1 MYRMRQL
8 FTLSNIDA
16 WNEGMALV
24 EEINKLC
31 ASKGWAQ
38 ATVFTRTVGRF
49 GEVCLE
55 IEFPDLA
62 TMERENKEW
71 MEEPGIGKLMR
82 RINDIAT
89 EDPGYSELWEE
100 AVPVPD

>member
-1 MYRMRQL
+1 M
-8 FTLSNIDA
+8 
-16 WNEGMALV
+16 
-24 EEINKLC
+24 
-31 ASKGWAQ
+31 
-38 ATVFTRTVGRF
+38 
-49 GEVCLE
+49 CLE

-82 RINDIAT
+82 RIDAIAT

-100 AVPVPD
+100 ATPVPD